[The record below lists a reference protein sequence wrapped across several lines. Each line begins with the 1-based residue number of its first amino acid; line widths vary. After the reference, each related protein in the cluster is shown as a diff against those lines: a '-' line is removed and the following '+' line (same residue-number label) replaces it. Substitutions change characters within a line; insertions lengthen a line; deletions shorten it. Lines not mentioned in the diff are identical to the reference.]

1 MPDVEDR
8 LWTLTAIWAF
18 LPIGSDV
25 CLPLRTVCEHEVLL
39 GILAN
44 WFWYLTA
51 VEDSLWPPNVILV
64 LCQLVL
70 TFNYHW
76 GPFVLGLG
84 LRTRHPQKGFMTDLS
99 FGVWVCIPFVWLVLL
114 LSYVEWE
121 IQVQFNK
128 KKFSCEFMTKKR
140 KMIFSF
146 LDNVW
151 LQYSLDSGENWLKWN
166 SWNSKN
172 PFFLHTQLGKAN
184 LIKHFFQTLGK
195 QKYAW
200 E

>member
-1 MPDVEDR
+1 MRTVSNSAVWAFLPVSSDVCLMLRTVWDTRYCLGILASWFWHVSDVEDR

-18 LPIGSDV
+18 LLIGSDV

-76 GPFVLGLG
+76 GLFVLGLG

-128 KKFSCEFMTKKR
+128 KNFSCEFMTKKR
-140 KMIFSF
+140 KMIFF
-146 LDNVW
+146 W
-151 LQYSLDSGENWLKWN
+151 TMYGYSIL
-166 SWNSKN
+166 
-172 PFFLHTQLGKAN
+172 
-184 LIKHFFQTLGK
+184 
-195 QKYAW
+195 
-200 E
+200 